1 MNSCKKY
8 LEKKIFITQKLKT
21 ENLDLSKWIFVETIK
36 DKNLHGTEINP
47 NSVEIIFSVITF
59 EIDKKFIGTND
70 DITLDDGE
78 NVEIVYAYSIEEV
91 LELLSKK
98 NIDPNKFIPVS
109 EDLEFPL

>member
-1 MNSCKKY
+1 MNSFKKY

-21 ENLDLSKWIFVETIK
+21 ENFNSSRWIFVETIK
-36 DKNLHGTEINP
+36 DKNLYGTEINP
-47 NSVEIIFSVITF
+47 NSVEIIYSVITF

-98 NIDPNKFIPVS
+98 NIYGF
-109 EDLEFPL
+109 L